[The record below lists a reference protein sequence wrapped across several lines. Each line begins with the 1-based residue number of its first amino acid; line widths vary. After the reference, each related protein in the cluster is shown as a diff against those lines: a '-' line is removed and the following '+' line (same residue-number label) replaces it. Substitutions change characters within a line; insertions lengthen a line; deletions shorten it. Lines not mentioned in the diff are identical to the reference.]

1 MKKYEKEVQQAF
13 LNNEEA
19 VIKQLKTVYDDSLDA
34 INGKVAKLDM
44 SISQLQKALADV
56 GEDEIGDL
64 AAAVLKKRGNITPAE
79 AKETLRSMIQSKV
92 YQKNYQTALKKQ
104 VGDILDKMH
113 ESEFKTVSDYLVECY
128 DNGFIGAMYSMQQ
141 QGIPLCMPIDQTAVV
156 RAVQLDSKISK
167 GLYTRLGEDV
177 ALLKKKIAAEVSRG
191 ISTGMSYKQVAQQLA
206 GNTSIGFNN
215 AVRIARTEG
224 HRVQTQSAM
233 NAAYSAKE
241 KGADVLKQWDAALDA
256 RTRDSHAK
264 VDGEIR
270 ELDKPF
276 SNGLMFPG
284 DPSGG
289 AAEVIN
295 CRCALLQRARW
306 ALDEDELQTLKD
318 RAAYYGLDKTESF
331 SEYKER
337 YLTATAKTDFIWGE
351 AVSDTEKA
359 VLNEIR
365 GYYDKVSA
373 KYGVKMDILGDKLA
387 DSQADWDMALKWNV
401 QEYMREHPKVSK
413 KQAESIV
420 KKTKMAARPVKEDI
434 SILEGGQYWH
444 DATRIVESNG
454 AYNFKHIK
462 KIIVNQNASD
472 FAMTIQESEEKIR
485 ERFAKIERRRAKGR
499 TTRLYLSNATEGG
512 AGTFLHEYGHAIDF
526 TNGIAENPKFREW
539 YDTLTEDDIC
549 KGLSSY
555 AATNPNEFI
564 AEAFAESFFSYQ
576 RPMSK
581 KFMNILDDILKGGIT
596 DD

>member
-1 MKKYEKEVQQAF
+1 MLTFTFIVIVISII
-13 LNNEEA
+13 A
-19 VIKQLKTVYDDSLDA
+19 VSYVFFVMPRATD
-34 INGKVAKLDM
+34 G
-44 SISQLQKALADV
+44 AD
-56 GEDEIGDL
+56 
-64 AAAVLKKRGNITPAE
+64 
-79 AKETLRSMIQSKV
+79 
-92 YQKNYQTALKKQ
+92 
-104 VGDILDKMH
+104 MH